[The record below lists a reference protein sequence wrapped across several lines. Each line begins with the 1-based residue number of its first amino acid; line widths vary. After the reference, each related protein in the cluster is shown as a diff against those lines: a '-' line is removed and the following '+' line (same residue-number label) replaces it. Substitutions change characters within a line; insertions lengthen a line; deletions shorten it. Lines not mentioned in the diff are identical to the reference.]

1 MCGSSNIYSKIN
13 HIEEM
18 IPIVTK
24 AEEVIWYN
32 VKFVNKN
39 TINNIANDLHKEF
52 NGLYNKM
59 RLHIDVYNFILFGYE
74 NTKCLLIEQTE
85 SYDTQYELNIDIK
98 SKCLEYKVELNKT
111 LDCIHNLF
119 NELNELLS
127 IKHLK

>member
-1 MCGSSNIYSKIN
+1 
-13 HIEEM
+13 M